1 MRVVLGSQDN
11 AISLASSD
19 KAKIAAEI
27 KSDAREIP
35 LIHMVKARNVNDLAG
50 WLDRLS

>member
-27 KSDAREIP
+27 KSDAHEIT
-35 LIHMVKARNVNDLAG
+35 LIRMVNARNGNDFAV
-50 WLDRLS
+50 WLGRLS